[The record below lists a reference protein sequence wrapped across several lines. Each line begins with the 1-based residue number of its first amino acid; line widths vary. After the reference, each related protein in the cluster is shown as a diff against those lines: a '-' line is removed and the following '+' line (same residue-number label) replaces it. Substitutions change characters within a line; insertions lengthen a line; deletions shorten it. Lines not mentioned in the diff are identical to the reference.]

1 MSMWSEG
8 LLCVILAG
16 AGWTDLR
23 SGKVSNRWL
32 LVGALAGVCC
42 RGPDF
47 GWAALMLLIPAFVLF
62 RFRMMGAGDGKLMGV
77 IAGYLGV
84 EAGMQAIAAG
94 LAVGAIWSLC
104 RLWRSQSFRARFRYL
119 SAYFMR
125 VFQEKKIEA
134 YDTFTGTDRGNRIPL
149 AACLAVGGYLY
160 LAGRACLERGRL

>member
-1 MSMWSEG
+1 MWSEG

-23 SGKVSNRWL
+23 FGKVSNRWL
-32 LVGALAGVCC
+32 LLGALAGVCC

-47 GWAALMLLIPAFVLF
+47 GWSALALLIPAFVLF

-84 EAGMQAIAAG
+84 EAGVQAVAAG

-104 RLWRSQSFRARFRYL
+104 RLWCSQGFRARFWYL

-125 VFQEKKIEA
+125 FFRKKKIEA
-134 YDTFTGTDRGNRIPL
+134 YDTFAGPDQENRIPL

-160 LAGRACLERGRL
+160 LAGQACLERGIL